1 MNKKSIILAI
11 STISIL
17 SLITTGCGK
26 VATLKN
32 GEEVT
37 VSVKSGKI
45 SADKYYEEIKSTNIS
60 KLVDMIDHELFDEKY
75 KSDDKEKEYVEN
87 QIQQIKSY
95 YTTDEAYENVIQQ
108 YFGVNNEDELKE
120 VLSLEYKRNLAVT
133 DYVESTITEK
143 EIKEYYNNNIT
154 GDIKA
159 SHILIKSDAASDA
172 TDEEKTKAEEA
183 ALNEAKKIIKKLEN
197 GENFAELAKKY
208 SDDTGSKENGGDLG
222 YFSTDEMDE
231 DFIEAVKKLNNK
243 EYTKEPVK
251 TQFGYHIILKVDQ
264 KKKPTLK
271 KVKDEIKETIAT
283 NKLDSDAS
291 LYYQALVEIREKNK
305 IKFNDSEIK
314 KAYNDLMDQLIKNS
328 SSTTNQ

>member
-1 MNKKSIILAI
+1 MNKKGIVLAI

-32 GEEVT
+32 GEEVA
-37 VSVKSGKI
+37 VSVKGGKI

-60 KLVDMIDHELFDEKY
+60 KLIDMIDHELFDEKY
-75 KSDDKEKEYVEN
+75 KTDDEEKEYIEN

-95 YTTDEAYENVIQQ
+95 YTTDETFKSAIQQ
-108 YFGVNNEDELKE
+108 YFGVNDEDELKD

-133 DYVESTITEK
+133 DYVESTVTEK
-143 EIKEYYNNNIT
+143 EIKDYYNDNIT

-159 SHILIKSDAASDA
+159 SHILIKSSATSDS
-172 TDEEKTKAEEA
+172 TDEEKAAAEEE
-183 ALNEAKKIIKKLEN
+183 ALKEAQKIIKKLNN
-197 GENFAELAKKY
+197 GKDFAELAKKY
-208 SDDTGSKENGGDLG
+208 SDDTGTKENGGDLG
-222 YFSTDEMDE
+222 YFSVDEMDE
-231 DFIEAVKKLNNK
+231 DFIEAVKKLNNN

-264 KKKPTLK
+264 KEKPKLK
-271 KVKDEIKETIAT
+271 KVKEEIIETIAT
-283 NKLDSDAS
+283 NKLESDTS
-291 LYYQALVEIREKNK
+291 LYYQALVEIREQNK

-314 KAYNDLMDQLIKNS
+314 KAYNDLMDQLIK
-328 SSTTNQ
+328 SSTTTN